1 MHDRATFTHAT
12 SPLSAMMMRGLV
24 VRGLMLRATSCLLC
38 SVSWISLLLLV
49 THRLNTRLPS
59 LNGH

>member
-1 MHDRATFTHAT
+1 MHDRAAFTHAT
-12 SPLSAMMMRGLV
+12 SPLSAMMM
-24 VRGLMLRATSCLLC
+24 RGLMLRATSCLLC